1 MSESARQVSLENDFA
16 GLRRNLEIAVLIP
29 CLNEEHG
36 IASVVEDFR
45 RALPGATIYVYDNG
59 STDRT
64 IEVAR
69 GAGAIVRQEPRRG
82 KGNVVRR
89 MFADVDAYGHVNNA
103 VYFTYFEWGRI
114 QLWFDLT
121 EWGGAHDLGF
131 IVARAEC
138 DFKKQLSM
146 EPIEICTRIGTMGTS
161 SLEFL
166 TEIREANRTE

>member
-1 MSESARQVSLENDFA
+1 MT
-16 GLRRNLEIAVLIP
+16 
-29 CLNEEHG
+29 
-36 IASVVEDFR
+36 
-45 RALPGATIYVYDNG
+45 AL
-59 STDRT
+59 DRF
-64 IEVAR
+64 R
-69 GAGAIVRQEPRRG
+69 GAWRDGWF
-82 KGNVVRR
+82 VVPYHV

-161 SLEFL
+161 SIEFL
-166 TEIREANRTE
+166 TEIRRSDGEVAAAGRVVTVLFDWERQARNAIGDDLRARVASRQRVV

>member
-1 MSESARQVSLENDFA
+1 MT
-16 GLRRNLEIAVLIP
+16 
-29 CLNEEHG
+29 
-36 IASVVEDFR
+36 
-45 RALPGATIYVYDNG
+45 AL
-59 STDRT
+59 DRF
-64 IEVAR
+64 R
-69 GAGAIVRQEPRRG
+69 GAWRDGWF
-82 KGNVVRR
+82 VVPYHV

-146 EPIEICTRIGTMGTS
+146 EPIEICTRVGTMGTS

-166 TEIREANRTE
+166 TEIRRSDGEVAAAGRVVTVLFDWERQAKNAIGDDLRARVASRQRVV

>member
-1 MSESARQVSLENDFA
+1 MSALDRFRGTWRDGWL
-16 GLRRNLEIAVLIP
+16 
-29 CLNEEHG
+29 
-36 IASVVEDFR
+36 VV
-45 RALPGATIYVYDNG
+45 PYHV
-59 STDRT
+59 
-64 IEVAR
+64 
-69 GAGAIVRQEPRRG
+69 
-82 KGNVVRR
+82 

-121 EWGGAHDLGF
+121 EWGGARDLGF

-146 EPIEICTRIGTMGTS
+146 EPIEICTRIGEMGTS

-166 TEIREANRTE
+166 TEIRRANGEVAATGRVVTVLFDWERQSKKPIGDDLRARVASRQRVV